1 MHAPPMVHGPQACD
15 DREFDQ
21 FFCDPTLRRKLTP
34 MLQALAFRLAIFARH
49 VGQSTAACL
58 TAMTQGD
65 LSALTLQHWKVAL
78 TTGVSAGVLGILVSL
93 GPLFR
98 FYSDRWSVAAIAFF
112 ATVLADRWTHPTHF
126 GGPWTEAL
134 VTGLAAAALSLMIS
148 YSPVGRIAEK
158 MEKPEFK
165 RGATRSDHE

>member
-1 MHAPPMVHGPQACD
+1 
-15 DREFDQ
+15 
-21 FFCDPTLRRKLTP
+21 
-34 MLQALAFRLAIFARH
+34 MLQALTYRLAIFARH

-65 LSALTLQHWKVAL
+65 LAALTLQHWKVAL

-134 VTGLAAAALSLMIS
+134 VTGLAAAVLSLMIS
-148 YSPVGRIAEK
+148 YSPVGRIAER

-165 RGATRSDHE
+165 RGSTQSDHE